1 MVLGLLWDL
10 YLSGKEWKVASQISD
25 IPFIDH
31 TYFGEEIY
39 NYKEELKLLGVIV
52 DLRGNHQV
60 VTQHL
65 KSPSN
70 LVSLT
75 VEAVFLI
82 MECIKCSNVPT
93 EVLNSINGVSCLKT
107 NMGFKA
113 PSECFLYDPLGLHFG
128 CIRWSSC
135 Y

>member
-1 MVLGLLWDL
+1 
-10 YLSGKEWKVASQISD
+10 
-25 IPFIDH
+25 
-31 TYFGEEIY
+31 
-39 NYKEELKLLGVIV
+39 VIV

-75 VEAVFLI
+75 EEAVFLI

-93 EVLNSINGVSCLKT
+93 EVLNSINGVSFLKT

-113 PSECFLYDPLGLHFG
+113 PSECFLYDPFWG
-128 CIRWSSC
+128 CILVVFDGLPVIDHKFYGMKILS
-135 Y
+135 YKDELK